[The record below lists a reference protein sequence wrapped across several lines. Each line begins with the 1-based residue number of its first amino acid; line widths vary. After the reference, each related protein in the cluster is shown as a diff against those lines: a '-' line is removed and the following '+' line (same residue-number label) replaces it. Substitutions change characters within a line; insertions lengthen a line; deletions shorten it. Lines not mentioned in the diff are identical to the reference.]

1 MDVVVVEPRADELVA
16 LALLKK
22 HLRLEHD
29 DDDDLV
35 ELYAEAVTSWLDGP
49 AGWLNRSLAPQTL
62 RVTLALKAPDADVA
76 LPYGVASEV
85 SAVTWLDS
93 DGAGQTVDGADYE
106 LVGSSLRLTAG
117 SQWPSADKLTVTYV
131 AGYEAGA
138 APKAIV
144 AAILLMTGDLYAIR
158 ETAVVGSISA
168 DIKMTSSAERL
179 LTPYRLWPE

>member
-22 HLRLEHD
+22 HLKVEHD
-29 DDDDLV
+29 DDDDLI

-76 LPYGVASEV
+76 LPYGVISEV
-85 SAVTWLDS
+85 TEVSWLDS
-93 DGAGQTVDGADYE
+93 DGAEQTVDEAEYE

-117 SQWPSADKLTVTYV
+117 SLWPDAAELTVTYV

-144 AAILLMTGDLYAIR
+144 AAILLMTGDLYAVR
-158 ETAVVGSISA
+158 ETAVVGTISSEV
-168 DIKMTSSAERL
+168 KMTSSAERL